1 MSVQQHSLVII
12 KHKKCSIRRFTVI
25 ITEYLFKKWEE
36 KKTMK
41 EQQKK
46 TTQRIWKEILRKI
59 KDYY

>member
-25 ITEYLFKKWEE
+25 ITEYLFKKWEI
-36 KKTMK
+36 KLWK
-41 EQQKK
+41 EQQQK
-46 TTQRIWKEILRKI
+46 TQRIWKEILRKI